1 MSNDSHWR
9 RSKEN
14 KNERLLDGAGSVW
27 CFAMGT
33 ALFCVCVCL
42 VFQKNE
48 NMIFRQYSAGFSQID
63 YVPLS
68 SHYLF
73 IWMQD
78 EKCNT
83 QCDEQTTAT
92 SQSKTITD
100 EMHFVPVSGRPE
112 TGWGKNLNFSRKL
125 NVNANSLGFFMEGW
139 LWYRL

>member
-1 MSNDSHWR
+1 MWPIGICRMIHTEEDRKRIKMSDCSMVLDLCGA
-9 RSKEN
+9 
-14 KNERLLDGAGSVW
+14 LLWVPL
-27 CFAMGT
+27 CF
-33 ALFCVCVCL
+33 VCVCL

-112 TGWGKNLNFSRKL
+112 TGWGKN
-125 NVNANSLGFFMEGW
+125 
-139 LWYRL
+139 